1 MSASNSFKLVPTG
14 TPINTMSSSQHRQ
27 LEEEHLR
34 LSHGTPA
41 GDIRRRVFIGGI
53 GTELTSRDL
62 VKAFRAVGMDIVNKP
77 VRILRGKKFNFA
89 PNVELKTEEQCQ
101 RIISMKLLEVG
112 GSTLEIRAHR
122 VRRKVR
128 NPKQPSM
135 SQEVREALFIERRNK
150 LKLKL
155 YELKLMEAENLLM
168 KAKIERE
175 IRACQSALQEDKRL
189 RNSRSYGRNETVRK
203 NSTPVF
209 MQNIN
214 IDNNLTQAQKQY
226 LKKFQRTE
234 YIPMEPRRSFGR
246 KMSTQHL
253 QRDMIISRSYTR
265 MGELDKKLEGVRDQF
280 YPTEK
285 PISEQSLSQ
294 RKTVSNEHFDM
305 SISSIWGSSSPV
317 DDLDPPLVE
326 NLGSLADGSMD
337 NIVFEKMNDKEK
349 LKKVQM
355 NFENLDKPRDS
366 SQILLLVKDD
376 ISDDIKIE
384 DVMAHCIAITAH

>member
-1 MSASNSFKLVPTG
+1 MSTPNSFKLVPSG
-14 TPINTMSSSQHRQ
+14 NSINSMSSSQQRP
-27 LEEEHLR
+27 LEEHLR

-89 PNVELKTEEQCQ
+89 PNVELKTEEQRQ

-175 IRACQSALQEDKRL
+175 IRACQSALQEDRF
-189 RNSRSYGRNETVRK
+189 RNSRSYETVRK
-203 NSTPVF
+203 NSNPVS

-214 IDNNLTQAQKQY
+214 FDNNLTQAQKQY

-234 YIPMEPRRSFGR
+234 FIPMEPRRSFGQ
-246 KMSTQHL
+246 KMNTQYV
-253 QRDMIISRSYTR
+253 QRDMIISRSYSR

-285 PISEQSLSQ
+285 PISQQSLPQ
-294 RKTVSNEHFDM
+294 RKTLSKKHSDM
-305 SISSIWGSSSPV
+305 SISSPWGSSSPV
-317 DDLDPPLVE
+317 DEDPPLVE
-326 NLGSLADGSMD
+326 NLGSLADGSID
-337 NIVFEKMNDKEK
+337 NIFEKMNDKEK

-355 NFENLDKPRDS
+355 NFENLDKQHRDS

-376 ISDDIKIE
+376 INDEIKIE
-384 DVMAHCIAITAH
+384 DVMAIEKGHGTVITAH